1 MSIKCIAITAV
12 VAGTIVL
19 AYEEFNTVGPTVQVL
34 PAATKQIVP
43 VGSQPKD
50 PTKPWC
56 YEQKSGENTVVV
68 CG

>member
-1 MSIKCIAITAV
+1 MKKSIIIVGVVIIGAILYHELQST
-12 VAGTIVL
+12 
-19 AYEEFNTVGPTVQVL
+19 PTPTPSV
-34 PAATKQIVP
+34 QIVP
-43 VGSQPKD
+43 IGQQPKD